1 MQWKNTWRIW
11 QVDEKRP
18 RKTKEHAVNPR
29 SLQVR
34 TVLAVIM
41 LLVFLNGCSTIDK
54 ILGGGVEDDADA
66 GELMIQGN
74 ENLSQ
79 GRYKDA
85 VDAFQKIKDRFPYSK
100 HAVSAEL
107 KMADALYLQEEYD
120 LAYTAYDEFEKLHPK
135 HKDMPYVIYQKG
147 MSNFSQVKSKDRE
160 QAHTL
165 KAKEEFERLIKRY
178 PRDDYA
184 NKARKNLRECLIY
197 LAEYELFV
205 ANFYYKQGRY
215 RAALGRYTYILNNYP
230 DMGQYQDAME
240 GITRCKEKLAQE
252 TAQEEGW
259 RSYWPFSIW
268 K

>member
-1 MQWKNTWRIW
+1 M
-11 QVDEKRP
+11 
-18 RKTKEHAVNPR
+18 
-29 SLQVR
+29 VR
-34 TVLAVIM
+34 TALAAIVLLF
-41 LLVFLNGCSTIDK
+41 LLTGCSYVDSF
-54 ILGGGVEDDADA
+54 LGRGVEDEGDA
-66 GELMIQGN
+66 GELMSQGN
-74 ENLSQ
+74 ENLSS

-100 HAVSAEL
+100 HAVNAEL

-120 LAYTAYDEFEKLHPK
+120 QAFAAYDEFEKLHPK

-147 MSNFSQVKSKDRE
+147 MSNFSQIKSADRE
-160 QAHTL
+160 QVHTL
-165 KAKEEFERLIKRY
+165 KAKDEFERLIKRF
-178 PRDDYA
+178 PRDEYA

-197 LAEYELFV
+197 LAEYELYV

-230 DMGQYQDAME
+230 DMGQYHDAME

-252 TAQEEGW
+252 TAQEGTG
-259 RSYWPFSIW
+259 RSFWPFSIW

>member
-1 MQWKNTWRIW
+1 MRD
-11 QVDEKRP
+11 DEIRP
-18 RKTKEHAVNPR
+18 RKTKEHFMNTK
-29 SLQVR
+29 SLPVKA
-34 TVLAVIM
+34 VLAAIM
-41 LLVFLNGCSTIDK
+41 LLFFLSGCSYIDK
-54 ILGGGVEDDADA
+54 ILGRDAEEEFDA
-66 GELMIQGN
+66 GELMSQGN

-85 VDAFQKIKDRFPYSK
+85 VDAFQKIKDRFPYSQ

-120 LAYTAYDEFEKLHPK
+120 LAYNAYDEFEKLHPK

-147 MSNFSQVKSKDRE
+147 MSNFSQIKSNDRE
-160 QAHTL
+160 QVHTF
-165 KAKEEFERLIKRY
+165 KAKEEFERLIKRF
-178 PRDDYA
+178 PRDEYA

-197 LAEYELFV
+197 LAEYELYV
-205 ANFYYKQGRY
+205 ANFYFKQGKY

-230 DMGQYQDAME
+230 DMGQYQEAME

-252 TAQEEGW
+252 TAQGGAGK
-259 RSYWPFSIW
+259 SIWPFSIW

>member
-1 MQWKNTWRIW
+1 M
-11 QVDEKRP
+11 
-18 RKTKEHAVNPR
+18 NPK
-29 SLQVR
+29 SLPVR
-34 TVLAVIM
+34 TVLAAIM
-41 LLVFLNGCSTIDK
+41 LLALLSGCSTIDS
-54 ILGGGVEDDADA
+54 ILGRGAEEEADA
-66 GELMIQGN
+66 GELMSQGN
-74 ENLSQ
+74 EDLSQ

-100 HAVSAEL
+100 HAVGAEL
-107 KMADALYLQEEYD
+107 KMADALYLQEEYE
-120 LAYTAYDEFEKLHPK
+120 LAYIAYDEFEKLHPK

-165 KAKEEFERLIKRY
+165 KAKEEFERLIKRF
-178 PRDDYA
+178 PRDEYA

-197 LAEYELFV
+197 LAEYELHV

-230 DMGQYQDAME
+230 DMGQYQEAME
-240 GITRCKEKLAQE
+240 GITRCKEKLAKE
-252 TAQEEGW
+252 TAQEGTAK
-259 RSYWPFSIW
+259 SFWPFSIW

>member
-1 MQWKNTWRIW
+1 M
-11 QVDEKRP
+11 
-18 RKTKEHAVNPR
+18 NPR
-29 SLQVR
+29 SLPVR
-34 TVLAVIM
+34 TVLAAIM
-41 LLVFLNGCSTIDK
+41 LLVLLNGCSTIDS
-54 ILGGGVEDDADA
+54 ILGRGVEDDADA
-66 GELMIQGN
+66 GELMSQGN
-74 ENLSQ
+74 EDLSA

-100 HAVSAEL
+100 HAVGAEL
-107 KMADALYLQEEYD
+107 KMADALYLQDEYD

-165 KAKEEFERLIKRY
+165 KAKEEFERLIKRF
-178 PRDDYA
+178 PRDEYA

-197 LAEYELFV
+197 LAEYELYV
-205 ANFYYKQGRY
+205 ANFYYKQGKY

-252 TAQEEGW
+252 TAQEGTW
-259 RSYWPFSIW
+259 KSAWPFSIW

>member
-1 MQWKNTWRIW
+1 MN
-11 QVDEKRP
+11 
-18 RKTKEHAVNPR
+18 HR
-29 SLQVR
+29 SALAR
-34 TVLAVIM
+34 TVVAAIM
-41 LLVFLNGCSTIDK
+41 LLVLLNGCSTIDTM
-54 ILGGGVEDDADA
+54 LGRGVEDETDA
-66 GELMIQGN
+66 GELMSQGN

-100 HAVSAEL
+100 HAVNAEL
-107 KMADALYLQEEYD
+107 KMADALYLQEEYEQ
-120 LAYTAYDEFEKLHPK
+120 AYTAYDEFEKLHPK

-147 MSNFSQVKSKDRE
+147 MSNFSQIKSKDRE
-160 QAHTL
+160 QVHTL

-178 PRDDYA
+178 PRDEYA

-197 LAEYELFV
+197 LAEYELYV

-215 RAALGRYTYILNNYP
+215 RAALGRYAYILNNYP

-240 GITRCKEKLAQE
+240 GITRCKEMIAQE
-252 TAQEEGW
+252 SAPESTW
-259 RSYWPFSIW
+259 KRLWPFSIW

>member
-1 MQWKNTWRIW
+1 M
-11 QVDEKRP
+11 
-18 RKTKEHAVNPR
+18 NPR

-34 TVLAVIM
+34 TVLAAIM
-41 LLVFLNGCSTIDK
+41 LLVFLNGCSTLDK
-54 ILGGGVEDDADA
+54 ILDGGVEDDADA

-147 MSNFSQVKSKDRE
+147 MSNFNQVKSKDRE
-160 QAHTL
+160 QVHTF

-215 RAALGRYTYILNNYP
+215 RAALGRYAYIINNYP

-240 GITRCKEKLAQE
+240 GITLCKEKLAKE
-252 TAQEEGW
+252 TAQEGTW
-259 RSYWPFSIW
+259 RTYWPFSTW
-268 K
+268 R

>member
-1 MQWKNTWRIW
+1 M
-11 QVDEKRP
+11 
-18 RKTKEHAVNPR
+18 NPKP
-29 SLQVR
+29 LIVR
-34 TVLAVIM
+34 TLLAAI
-41 LLVFLNGCSTIDK
+41 LLLFLLSSCSYVDK
-54 ILGGGVEDDADA
+54 FLGRDIEDDADA
-66 GELMIQGN
+66 GELMSQGID
-74 ENLSQ
+74 NLNA

-107 KMADALYLQEEYD
+107 KMADALFLQEEYE

-135 HKDMPYVIYQKG
+135 HKDIPYVIYQKG
-147 MSNFSQVKSKDRE
+147 MSNFNQVKSKDRE

-178 PRDDYA
+178 PRDEYA
-184 NKARKNLRECLIY
+184 YKAKKNLRECLIY
-197 LAEYELFV
+197 LAEYELYV
-205 ANFYYKQGRY
+205 ANFYFKQERY

-240 GITRCKEKLAQE
+240 GIARCREKLAQGE
-252 TAQEEGW
+252 TAKSFW
-259 RSYWPFSIW
+259 SIW